1 MCAHLGIVVFF
12 FPLGGGWCPVLQVPK
27 ISDLLRQE
35 GLPQV
40 HCGSIAT
47 AQGSEWDY
55 VLLSTVRSEK
65 GGKLGLLSD
74 PHTMNVAITRAR
86 HGIFLGFF
94 LSRFFCDFPKQF
106 MNVLKSLEL

>member
-1 MCAHLGIVVFF
+1 LFLFF
-12 FPLGGGWCPVLQVPK
+12 FPVGGGWCPVLQVSK

-55 VLLSTVRSEK
+55 VLVSTVRSEK

-106 MNVLKSLEL
+106 MNVLNSLEL